1 MLDRVISSI
10 LFFRLKL
17 LLSVFCLQAFQGIA
31 QPDMIRFQRFSDE
44 EGLPNNLFKEVIQDE
59 QGILWMGGLDGL
71 ASYDGYTV
79 KAFRHS
85 HLDPRSLSGN
95 NISTLYKDAKGRLWI
110 GINGYGLNVTS
121 NSGVSFEE
129 VSLPVDPGDKFK
141 FRINDI
147 TGDSSGR
154 LWIASDLGLI
164 LVREE
169 DHRFVAEMYKDSMLR
184 HDKGATPGIPLT
196 LATDIKGRIWIG
208 KSNGLF
214 MFDPTTGH
222 LHLPSGFSGLP
233 SGAIH
238 DIEFDRSGR
247 VWVSCANK
255 GPRLYY
261 NSTGAKHFDAFDGIP
276 FASVSK
282 EIHFTFDLDNRIWAL
297 VFGDQAYGYDFRDS
311 TLFLRTS
318 VNSNI
323 SHERFFRRP
332 FVDHSGNVWLPVE
345 GFYILPYPKGF
356 NTYIHTLAF
365 HQSNTCIY
373 GEGQYLWFA
382 YREKGLL
389 RLDRQTGETIYFST
403 GGEEDR
409 KVPVDHIQDILRV
422 SSGNYILVGFGNI
435 SVMNHD
441 GKILASYPVNGTN
454 RAAYEDS
461 SGRIWI
467 GGYKGLHLFSETEG
481 VLKTYTLPSGPPD
494 EGQFIQTIVEDNKGR
509 IWFASDLHGL
519 SVLEPASGRI
529 REFLP
534 VEGDSTSLPGL
545 SVLDIAIDE
554 QNILWLATD
563 VALVRFDPLTYQARS
578 YDRSDGLEND
588 YISAVI
594 CAPDGTVWVSTHSG
608 LSSFDPTSA
617 RFVNYSKGDGLAN
630 YSYYTRSKFL
640 AADGTIYF
648 GGKNGV
654 DYFHPGALR
663 QNPTAPIMFLTS
675 VAIDN
680 NLQHDASTA
689 KYRDGRLDL
698 TYRDQLIEIEITG
711 LHFANQDEVR
721 YWYKMDGLH
730 EDWISLGKQR
740 KILFSNLPPGDYV
753 FRAKAMSGDEVWT
766 PQELL
771 IPIHISPPFYATAWF
786 RGGMVILL
794 ITSIILVIRYRERS
808 IKEQDKR
815 EAEVKRKMVE
825 LEHKALQAQMN
836 PHFIYNSMNS
846 IQQFM
851 IMHDVE
857 GAMKYLTKFSR
868 LLRTVLNFSSQNRIP
883 LSDEILL
890 IRDYVELEK
899 MRFPDKFSYTIDV
912 APEINIHTV
921 DIPPFF
927 IQPQVENAIRHGLLR
942 KATQGHLQI
951 SITRTN
957 DHLHVIVEDNGVGR
971 EAALKA
977 KYKDGVVNESKGL
990 TIVEERLSHLHH
1002 QSGFRPLTIVDL
1014 YDSNNRPAGT
1024 RVEIV
1029 LPLD

>member
-1 MLDRVISSI
+1 MLERIISSSI
-10 LFFRLKL
+10 YFRVQLLFLACCAPSL
-17 LLSVFCLQAFQGIA
+17 PGNA
-31 QPDMIRFQRFSDE
+31 QPERIMFQRFSDE
-44 EGLPNNLFKEVIQDE
+44 EGLPNNLFKEVIQD
-59 QGILWMGGLDGL
+59 QHGVLWMGGLDGL
-71 ASYDGYTV
+71 ASYDGYIV

-85 HLDPRSLSGN
+85 HLDPQSLSGN
-95 NISTLYKDAKGRLWI
+95 NISTLYEDAKGRLWV
-110 GINGYGLNVTS
+110 GIIGYGLNVTV
-121 NSGVSFEE
+121 NSGISFEQ
-129 VSLPVDPGDKFK
+129 VSLPVSPADKFNL
-141 FRINDI
+141 RISDI
-147 TGDSSGR
+147 TSDSSGR
-154 LWIASDLGLI
+154 IWLASDLGLI

-169 DHRFVAEMYKDSMLR
+169 GHQFVAELYKDSLSQQVL
-184 HDKGATPGIPLT
+184 GPTGIPLS

-208 KSNGLF
+208 MSNGL
-214 MFDPTTGH
+214 MMVDPTKGRMH
-222 LHLPSGFSGLP
+222 LQSDFSGLP
-233 SGAIH
+233 AGPIH

-247 VWVSCANK
+247 IWVSCVNK
-255 GPRLYY
+255 GPRLFFS
-261 NSTGAKHFDAFDGIP
+261 STEVIHFNPLDGIP
-276 FASVSK
+276 FTSASR
-282 EIHFTFDLDNRIWAL
+282 EIQFTFDLDNRLWAL

-311 TLFLRTS
+311 SLFLQTT

-323 SHERFFRRP
+323 GHERFFRKP
-332 FVDHSGNVWLPVE
+332 FVDHSGSVWLPVE
-345 GFYILPYPKGF
+345 GYYIFPYPKGF
-356 NTYIHTLAF
+356 NTYIHPLAF

-373 GEGQYLWFA
+373 GDSTYLWFA
-382 YREKGLL
+382 YREKGIL
-389 RLDRQTGETIYFST
+389 RLDRQSGETVYFSSA
-403 GGEEDR
+403 GDKDR
-409 KVPVDHIQDILRV
+409 WIPVDHVQDILRV
-422 SSGNYILVGFGNI
+422 SSGNYIIVGFGNVA
-435 SVMNHD
+435 VMHHD
-441 GKILASYPVNGTN
+441 GRILASYPVNGTN

-467 GGYKGLHLFSETEG
+467 GGYKGLHLFSETKG
-481 VLKTYTLPSGPPD
+481 ILKTYTLPSGPAS
-494 EGQFIQTIVEDNKGR
+494 EGQLIQTIVEDNKGR

-519 SVLEPASGRI
+519 SVLDQASGMI
-529 REFLP
+529 KEFLP

-554 QNILWLATD
+554 QQILWLATD
-563 VALVRFDPLTYQARS
+563 VALVRFDPLSGKARS

-588 YISAVI
+588 YISSVI
-594 CAPDGTVWVSTHSG
+594 CTEEGMVWVSTHSG
-608 LSSFDPTSA
+608 ISSFDPADA

-640 AADGTIYF
+640 DDDGTIYF

-654 DYFHPGALR
+654 DYFHPRALR
-663 QNPTAPIMFLTS
+663 QNPTAPMMFLVSLS
-675 VAIDN
+675 VDN
-680 NLQHDASTA
+680 TLQDDASTS
-689 KYRDGRLDL
+689 KYKNGRLDL

-711 LHFANQDEVR
+711 LHFADQDEVR
-721 YWYKMDGLH
+721 YWYKMDGIH
-730 EDWISLGKQR
+730 DDWIALGQQR
-740 KILFSNLPPGDYV
+740 KILFSNLPPGEYI
-753 FRAKAMSGDEVWT
+753 FRAKAISGDEVWT
-766 PQELL
+766 PQELV
-771 IPIHISPPFYATAWF
+771 IPIHISPPFYATNWF
-786 RGGMVILL
+786 KACVGILF
-794 ITSIILVIRYRERS
+794 IAFIILVIRYRERS
-808 IKEQDKR
+808 IKDKDRR

-883 LSDEILL
+883 LSDEMML

-899 MRFPDKFSYTIDV
+899 MRFPDKFTYAIDV
-912 APEINIHTV
+912 APDVNVHTL

-951 SITRTN
+951 SIAKKDEQLFVT
-957 DHLHVIVEDNGVGR
+957 VEDNGVGR
-971 EAALKA
+971 EAARLA

-1002 QSGFRPLTIVDL
+1002 DGGVRPLTIFDL

-1024 RVEIV
+1024 RVEII